1 MNVSWYESVSYDCIK
16 LIVLKMYLIKSYY
29 VLSLMFIISLSGFEQ
44 TPINLMDIKINISS
58 IISCIYV
65 KSYFNIEK
73 LLIIIV

>member
-1 MNVSWYESVSYDCIK
+1 
-16 LIVLKMYLIKSYY
+16 MYLIKSYY

>member
-1 MNVSWYESVSYDCIK
+1 MIIVSP
-16 LIVLKMYLIKSYY
+16 
-29 VLSLMFIISLSGFEQ
+29 SGFEQ

-73 LLIIIV
+73 IINYYCLINEIKD